1 MKKNKKIIDLH
12 RYIGMF
18 LCLFLVILSLTG
30 IFLNHTDDLKL
41 DNRYLKWPWLMKFY
55 GLEAPQVDQHFQAN
69 DHFISNYQGQI
80 FINGQSSF
88 TIQEALKGIALSN
101 RVFYIATS
109 KEVYLFSEKL
119 EFINILEPPVE
130 EIQFIGQDQLNNSI
144 LIQDNKRKIWS
155 FNDIESDWQL
165 TDLQSNPWSKE
176 TSMTSKQK
184 DIMVNYFF
192 GKGITLEQFLLD
204 LHNGIILKKLGK
216 YLLDIVGILTLVLS
230 ITGIWMWSFRKKR

>member
-12 RYIGMF
+12 RYIGIF
-18 LCLFLVILSLTG
+18 LSLFLVILSITG

-41 DNRYLKWPWLMKFY
+41 DKRHLKWPWLMKLY
-55 GLEAPQVDQHFQAN
+55 GLEAPHVDQHFEVS

-88 TIQEALKGIALSN
+88 AIQESLKGIVLSN
-101 RVFYIATS
+101 GVFYIATS

-130 EIQFIGQDQLNNSI
+130 EIQSIGQDQLNNTI
-144 LIQDNKRKIWS
+144 LIQDKARQIWS
-155 FNDIESDWQL
+155 LNDIENDWQL
-165 TDLQSNPWSKE
+165 TEIQSNPWSIE
-176 TSMTSKQK
+176 TSMTSMQQEMMK
-184 DIMVNYFF
+184 NYFF
-192 GKGITLEQFLLD
+192 GQGIALEQFLLD
-204 LHNGIILKKLGK
+204 LHNGVILKKLGK